1 MVFWTLR
8 HDTDRSVSLV
18 RLWCRV
24 ERMNDQ
30 LERLESGDIRLRVRT
45 LEVERAARRQSV
57 MQTAT
62 LNAIAAAGLL
72 NVGTQLALA
81 GAEIPAQ
88 AALGAAL
95 LCTGIVLRDFYRV
108 ERLDEFE
115 KDIKRGGGF

>member
-1 MVFWTLR
+1 MCGAVCAPFAT
-8 HDTDRSVSLV
+8 
-18 RLWCRV
+18 CRV
-24 ERMNDQ
+24 ERSTYL
-30 LERLESGDIRLRVRT
+30 LERLEAGDIRLRVRT

-57 MQTAT
+57 MQGAT

-88 AALGAAL
+88 AALGSAL
-95 LCTGIVLRDFYRV
+95 LFSGIVLRDYFRV

-115 KDIKRGGGF
+115 KGIKGRGGGQL